1 MLFPFFISV
10 YYVEKIMNE
19 KLESGKSFYLVKWMG
34 YPVEDSTWEPEENF
48 DHALLQAYKENKM
61 N

>member
-1 MLFPFFISV
+1 
-10 YYVEKIMNE
+10 MNE
-19 KLESGKSFYLVKWMG
+19 KSESGKSFYLVKWIG

-48 DHALLQAYKENKM
+48 DHALIQEYKENKM